1 MKARARSRAAP
12 LSNPWRLFGKP
23 LVTLKDDANRADARP
38 RLPPPEQISH
48 AYRRPLMTYFLRHTG
63 DHAEAEDL
71 TQEVLLRAV
80 RNGSDQAIETPDG
93 FVFTIA
99 SNLLRDRARRRIT
112 RQADRHVSLYPP
124 GDGETAAE
132 PLQLVAEDLP
142 ADRVLMGREK
152 LQRTLDALAEL
163 PERTQEI
170 FILFRVERLRQT
182 EIAARLGVSVSAVEK
197 HVVRAV
203 AHLARR
209 FR

>member
-1 MKARARSRAAP
+1 M
-12 LSNPWRLFGKP
+12 FGKL
-23 LVTLKDDANRADARP
+23 LVTLKDDAHRADARP

-71 TQEVLLRAV
+71 TQETLLRAL
-80 RNGSDQAIETPDG
+80 RAGDGEAIETPDG

-99 SNLLRDRARRRIT
+99 SNLLRDRARKRIT

-124 GDGETAAE
+124 GDGETTAE
-132 PLQLVAEDLP
+132 PLQLAAEDLP
-142 ADRVLMGREK
+142 ADRVLMGKEK
-152 LQRTLDALAEL
+152 LRRTLDALAEL
-163 PERTQEI
+163 PDRTREI

-182 EIAARLGVSVSAVEK
+182 EIAARLGISVSAVEK

>member
-1 MKARARSRAAP
+1 M
-12 LSNPWRLFGKP
+12 FGKL
-23 LVTLKDDANRADARP
+23 LVTLKDDAHRADARP

-71 TQEVLLRAV
+71 TQEALLRAL
-80 RNGSDQAIETPDG
+80 RAGDGEAIETPDG

-99 SNLLRDRARRRIT
+99 SNLLRDRARKRIT

-132 PLQLVAEDLP
+132 PRQLAAEDLP
-142 ADRVLMGREK
+142 ADRVLMGKEK
-152 LQRTLDALAEL
+152 LRRTLDALAEL
-163 PERTQEI
+163 PDRTREI

-182 EIAARLGVSVSAVEK
+182 EIAARLGISVSAVEK

>member
-1 MKARARSRAAP
+1 M
-12 LSNPWRLFGKP
+12 
-23 LVTLKDDANRADARP
+23 TLKDDANRADARP

-71 TQEVLLRAV
+71 TQEALLRAS
-80 RNGSDQAIETPDG
+80 RARSGEPIETPDG

-99 SNLLRDRARRRIT
+99 SNLLRDRARKRFT
-112 RQADRHVSLYPP
+112 RQANRHVSLYVQE
-124 GDGETAAE
+124 GGETAAE
-132 PLQLVAEDLP
+132 PLQLASEDLP
-142 ADRVLMGREK
+142 ADRVLIGKEK
-152 LQRTLDALAEL
+152 LQKALEALTEL
-163 PERTQEI
+163 PDRTREI
-170 FILFRVERLRQT
+170 FILFRVERLRQG
-182 EIAARLGVSVSAVEK
+182 EIAARLGISVSAVEK

>member
-1 MKARARSRAAP
+1 M
-12 LSNPWRLFGKP
+12 FGKP
-23 LVTLKDDANRADARP
+23 LVTLKDDAHRANARP

-63 DHAEAEDL
+63 DYTEAEDL
-71 TQEVLLRAV
+71 TQEALLRAL
-80 RNGSDQAIETPDG
+80 RAGAGEAIETPDG

-99 SNLLRDRARRRIT
+99 SNLLRDRARKRIT
-112 RQADRHVSLYPP
+112 RQANRHISLYPQ
-124 GDGETAAE
+124 GDDETAAE
-132 PLQLVAEDLP
+132 PLQLAAEDLP
-142 ADRVLMGREK
+142 ADRVLMGKEK
-152 LQRTLDALAEL
+152 LRRTLDALAEL
-163 PERTQEI
+163 PDRTREI